1 MDDTWGPYRLP
12 ENGLAFGWRNF
23 RTLKRLQVEY
33 KTKIQGM
40 WFLEILKSSRL
51 QVGGLHRFMRGV

>member
-33 KTKIQGM
+33 KTKIQVTRQ
-40 WFLEILKSSRL
+40 WRRSRKD
-51 QVGGLHRFMRGV
+51 GRGEG